1 MSSRI
6 RRLAITSAWA
16 LGVIWLLW
24 ALTVG
29 GAPLVGVALGLG
41 WILMP
46 TVLWASLRRPSLRPG
61 LIVPATLVTGGVAAI
76 AFGPLPDAV
85 TRAGWLALL
94 AGLAMGGA
102 QGAWLWFGWFPIPAT
117 LRDPV
122 AKTRMRLIVAH
133 VSLVV
138 SGMALVAATALT

>member
-1 MSSRI
+1 MSSRV

-29 GAPLVGVALGLG
+29 RAPLIGAALALG

-46 TVLWASLRRPSLRPG
+46 TVLWASLQRPSLRLG

-76 AFGPLPDAV
+76 AFGPLPNDV

-94 AGLAMGGA
+94 AGLAMGGV
-102 QGAWLWFGWFPIPAT
+102 QGAWLWFGWFPVPAM
-117 LRDPV
+117 LRDPL

-138 SGMALVAATALT
+138 SGMVLVAGAALT

>member
-1 MSSRI
+1 LKARV

-29 GAPLVGVALGLG
+29 RVPLVGAALALG

-46 TVLWASLRRPSLRPG
+46 TVLWASLRRPSVRIG
-61 LIVPATLVTGGVAAI
+61 LILPAALVTGAVAAV
-76 AFGPLPDAV
+76 AFGPLPDDA

-94 AGLAMGGA
+94 AGLAMGGM
-102 QGAWLWFGWFPIPAT
+102 QGAWFWFGWFPVPRA
-117 LRDPV
+117 LRDPL
-122 AKTRMRLIVAH
+122 AKMRLRLIAAH
-133 VSLVV
+133 VALVV
-138 SGMALVAATALT
+138 SGMLLVTAAALT

>member
-1 MSSRI
+1 LRARV

-29 GAPLVGVALGLG
+29 RGALVGVALALG

-46 TVLWASLRRPSLRPG
+46 TVLWASLQRPSLRLG
-61 LIVPATLVTGGVAAI
+61 LIVPATLVTSGVAAI
-76 AFGPLPDAV
+76 AFGPLPDDV

-94 AGLAMGGA
+94 AGLAMGGV
-102 QGAWLWFGWFPIPAT
+102 QGAWLWFGWFPVPSA
-117 LRDPV
+117 LRDPF
-122 AKTRMRLIVAH
+122 AKARLRLIFAH
-133 VSLVV
+133 VTLVV
-138 SGMALVAATALT
+138 SGMLLVTAAALI

>member
-1 MSSRI
+1 V

-29 GAPLVGVALGLG
+29 RGTLVGVALALG

-46 TVLWASLRRPSLRPG
+46 AVLWASLQRPSLRLG
-61 LIVPATLVTGGVAAI
+61 LIIPATLVTSGVAAI
-76 AFGPLPDAV
+76 AFGPLPDNV

-94 AGLAMGGA
+94 AGLAMGGV
-102 QGAWLWFGWFPIPAT
+102 QGAWLWFGWFPVPSE
-117 LRDPV
+117 LRDPF
-122 AKTRMRLIVAH
+122 AKARLRLIFAH
-133 VSLVV
+133 VTLVV
-138 SGMALVAATALT
+138 SGMLLVTAAALT